1 MKHLIIL
8 QEGAEMSNCKHVHTE
23 GQTHQLLVNN
33 LEVAYRTDTVLKDI
47 NLSAH
52 CGSSLALVGPNG
64 AGKSTLLKS
73 VAGLIKPKKG
83 EITWAGEDN
92 MKCRGGEFAYLPQN
106 EKVNWDFPI
115 TVQGVVEMGRYSQLG
130 AWGKFTKKDDLAIQ
144 RALDLMEMNG
154 ELAQRQIS
162 ELSGGQKQRAFI
174 ARAIAQEA
182 HVLLLDEPFTGLDRE
197 HTANLS
203 RLLRKLTKESRLVIA
218 SHHDI
223 NTLTDT
229 FDQIL
234 LLNRIV
240 IAMGE
245 CRDTLTEENLNLTFK
260 NTSHV

>member
-1 MKHLIIL
+1 
-8 QEGAEMSNCKHVHTE
+8 
-23 GQTHQLLVNN
+23 
-33 LEVAYRTDTVLKDI
+33 
-47 NLSAH
+47 
-52 CGSSLALVGPNG
+52 
-64 AGKSTLLKS
+64 
-73 VAGLIKPKKG
+73 
-83 EITWAGEDN
+83 
-92 MKCRGGEFAYLPQN
+92 
-106 EKVNWDFPI
+106 
-115 TVQGVVEMGRYSQLG
+115 
-130 AWGKFTKKDDLAIQ
+130 
-144 RALDLMEMNG
+144 MEMNG

-203 RLLRKLTKESRLVIA
+203 RLLRKLTKENRLVIA

-260 NTSHV
+260 HTSHV